1 MRLTIRKV
9 ANIQKYWVT
18 GALLKTFMTGERNMK
33 EKIIQF
39 GEGGFLRGFAD
50 WMIQKVNDTTDFNG
64 SVVVQPIENGMCDML
79 TKQNCVYTH
88 ICRGIEG
95 VEVQK
100 NNVISRCVKPYDS
113 FEEYLKL
120 AENPDFRFVIS
131 NTTEAGIVFSQ
142 EDKFTDTPAKTF
154 PAKLTQ
160 LLKKRF
166 DLKLGGFVFLPCE
179 LIDKNGENLRK
190 CVLEYADLWDL
201 GSEFKTWVENENIF
215 CNTLVDRINTG
226 YPKDEKIELGYEDN
240 MVNTS
245 EYFHLWVIEGYS
257 ELFKEIPFDKCD
269 LNVILTDKLEMYRTR
284 KVRILNGA
292 HTSMVPYAMLRGFDT
307 VKSCIDDEAMLAYIK
322 QCVFDE
328 IVPTLDLPK
337 EELESYANSVLERFS
352 NPYIKHFLS
361 SIALN
366 SVSKFK
372 VRVLPSILEYR
383 NRFGKNPPT
392 LIKAFAALIEFY
404 RTDMTNDDADVT
416 AFMKK
421 ASVKE
426 ILENEKLWGEDL
438 SYLES
443 EIKKYVD

>member
-1 MRLTIRKV
+1 
-9 ANIQKYWVT
+9 
-18 GALLKTFMTGERNMK
+18 MK
-33 EKIIQF
+33 EKIMQF

-50 WMIQKVNDTTDFNG
+50 WMIQKVNDEGLFDG
-64 SVVVQPIENGMCDML
+64 SVVVVQPIENGMCDML

-95 VEVQK
+95 VEFQK
-100 NNVISRCVKPYDS
+100 NDVISRCVKPYGNYD
-113 FEEYLKL
+113 EYLSL

-131 NTTEAGIVFSQ
+131 NTTESGIEFSN
-142 EDKFTDTPAKTF
+142 EDKFTDAPAKTF

-166 DLKLGGFVFLPCE
+166 DLNLNGFVFLPCE
-179 LIDKNGENLRK
+179 LIDKNGENLKK
-190 CVLEYADLWDL
+190 CVMQYADLWDL
-201 GSEFKTWVENENIF
+201 GAEFKEWIENENIF

-226 YPKDEKIELGYEDN
+226 YPKDEKIELDYEDN
-240 MVNTS
+240 MINTS
-245 EYFHLWVIEGYS
+245 EYFHLWVIEGYNG
-257 ELFKEIPFDKCD
+257 LFNEIPFDKCN

-292 HTSMVPYAMLRGFDT
+292 HTSLVPYALLEGFDT
-307 VKSCIDDEAMLAYIK
+307 VKSCVDDEKMSEHIRK
-322 QCVFDE
+322 CVFEE
-328 IVPTLDLPK
+328 IIPTLDLPADELK
-337 EELESYANSVLERFS
+337 EYADNVLTRFA
-352 NPYIKHFLS
+352 NPYIKHYLS

-372 VRVLPSILEYR
+372 VRVLPSITEYIK
-383 NRFGKNPPT
+383 RFDKMPET
-392 LIKAFAALIEFY
+392 LIFSFAKLIEFY
-404 RTDMTNDDADVT
+404 RTDMTNDDKEVT

-421 ASVKE
+421 ASVGE
-426 ILENEKLWGEDL
+426 ILKNGKLWDEDL